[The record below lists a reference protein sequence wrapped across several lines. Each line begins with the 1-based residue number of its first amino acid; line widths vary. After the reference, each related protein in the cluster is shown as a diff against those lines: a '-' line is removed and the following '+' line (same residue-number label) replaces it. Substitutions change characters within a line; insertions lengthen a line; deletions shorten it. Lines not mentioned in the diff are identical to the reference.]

1 MSRIEKRK
9 SLQKGISLIEILI
22 GVVLSSLIML
32 ALLSLYIA
40 GQKYFFNQGAKA
52 DTIQDSS
59 YPNEWISRDI
69 RGAIQAVGTY
79 VGSSGT
85 FTTSATVLVLE
96 MPSIDAVESI
106 IAGSFDYIIYRLN
119 PTNSNYLE
127 RIIDA
132 ADGISSRSDSTRI
145 LADDAN
151 SILFRYYASDGSEP
165 PGSYEDSFNI
175 HYEFVSTKTSIGR
188 GGQPYNETFRSWAKI
203 RSKAFE

>member
-1 MSRIEKRK
+1 MHRK
-9 SLQKGISLIEILI
+9 KERHSTQKGISLIEVLI

-59 YPNEWISRDI
+59 YPSEWISRDI
-69 RGAIQAVGTY
+69 RGAIQAVSSY
-79 VGSSGT
+79 GSY
-85 FTTSATVLVLE
+85 TTSSTMLILE
-96 MPSIDAVESI
+96 VPSIDGAENI
-106 IAGSFDYIIYRLN
+106 IAGSTDYIIYREN
-119 PTNSNYLE
+119 PGNPNLFE

-132 ADGISSRSDSTRI
+132 ADGVSSRSDGTRI
-145 LADDAN
+145 LADDLN

-165 PGSYEDSFNI
+165 PSSYEESFNI
-175 HYEFVSTKTSIGR
+175 HYEIVSSKTSVWR
-188 GGQPYNETFRSWAKI
+188 GGQPYQETFRSWAKI